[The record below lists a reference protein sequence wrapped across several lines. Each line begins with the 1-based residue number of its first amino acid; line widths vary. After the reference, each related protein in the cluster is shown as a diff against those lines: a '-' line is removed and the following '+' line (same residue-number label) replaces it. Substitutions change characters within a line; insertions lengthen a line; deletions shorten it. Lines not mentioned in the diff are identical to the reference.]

1 MYGDADNNLPK
12 LMDEQMLQWYS
23 FFVFRKTK
31 MLLFYY
37 MYNMR
42 WTLFTERHTNTVN
55 MENSIFNKLDLLTS
69 LLNINLFSMIL
80 IIFIY

>member
-42 WTLFTERHTNTVN
+42 
-55 MENSIFNKLDLLTS
+55 
-69 LLNINLFSMIL
+69 
-80 IIFIY
+80 